1 MKIEKVLKMLEE
13 FPIGDLK
20 TVHEKIEFIINK
32 LEKESHKKALVGNY
46 FAVRE
51 FPEEVKQELIE
62 YFASMYEVNID
73 NDDDLQDY
81 LDDHIERSKTGEVDS
96 SFIYYEGEFET
107 NSFVIL
113 EKGSKYLKDM
123 SVCDYEFET
132 YEITRK

>member
-13 FPIGDLK
+13 FPLGDLK
-20 TVHEKIEFIINK
+20 TVNEKIEFIINK
-32 LEKESHKKALVGNY
+32 LEKESHKESLVGNY

-51 FPEEVKQELIE
+51 FPEEVKQELIQL
-62 YFASMYEVNID
+62 FAEEHEIIIVI
-73 NDDDLQDY
+73 DDDLQDY
-81 LDDHIERSKTGEVDS
+81 LDDYIERSKTGEVDS

-113 EKGSKYLKDM
+113 EKGSRYLKDM